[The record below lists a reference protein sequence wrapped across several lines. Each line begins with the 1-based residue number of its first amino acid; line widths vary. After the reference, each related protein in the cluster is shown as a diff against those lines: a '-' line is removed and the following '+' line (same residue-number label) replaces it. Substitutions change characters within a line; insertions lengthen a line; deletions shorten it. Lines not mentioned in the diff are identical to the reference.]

1 MATQTDAPEAPRIPL
16 NRTRVLEAAVA
27 LADRDGIDAV
37 SMRKLGQELGVEAM
51 SLYNH
56 VKNKGDLLDGMVDT
70 ILGEIELTPMEGHWK
85 TAMRTRMLAA
95 REVVIRH
102 QWVPEVLE
110 SRPVMTPT
118 MMRYMDSIIGFFR
131 EGGVS
136 IDLTHHAMH
145 AIGSRLLGFT
155 QELFDDSDAEQDPA
169 AAAAMMQQLTQFP
182 NIRALTEALLHEG
195 DEIVGAGCDSNFEFR
210 FTIDLIL
217 DGIERLHLAE
227 QEG

>member
-1 MATQTDAPEAPRIPL
+1 MLL
-16 NRTRVLEAAVA
+16 NRERVLEAAVA
-27 LADRDGIDAV
+27 FADREGIAAV

-56 VKNKGDLLDGMVDT
+56 VKNKDDLLDGMVDT
-70 ILGEIELTPMEGHWK
+70 ILGEIALTPMEGHWK

-95 REVVIRH
+95 RDVIIRH
-102 QWVPEVLE
+102 PWVPEVLE

-136 IDLTHHAMH
+136 IDLAHHAMH
-145 AIGSRLLGFT
+145 ALGSRMLGFT
-155 QELFDDSDAEQDPA
+155 QELFDDSDAEKDPA
-169 AAAAMMQQLTQFP
+169 GAAAMMQQLSQFP
-182 NIRALTEALLHEG
+182 NIVALTEALLHEG
-195 DEIVGAGCDSNFEFR
+195 DEIVGSGCDSNFEFR
-210 FTIDLIL
+210 FTIDLLL

-227 QEG
+227 QEA